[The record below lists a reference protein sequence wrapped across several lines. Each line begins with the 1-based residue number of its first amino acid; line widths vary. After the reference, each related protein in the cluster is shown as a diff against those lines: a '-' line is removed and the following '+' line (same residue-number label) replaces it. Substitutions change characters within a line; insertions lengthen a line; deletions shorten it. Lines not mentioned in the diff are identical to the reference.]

1 MTKELWICVV
11 IVILIC
17 IGDFFTQKY
26 TKFCINEADDELREL
41 RGELMQENVDSEK
54 AKSVMKE
61 LLEKWGKRHLKL
73 SYYIEHDEIE
83 KVETELA
90 GINGYI
96 EIEEYKEAVVEVDKT
111 VYILEHIKNK
121 NLFNLENIF

>member
-1 MTKELWICVV
+1 MTKELWVCII

-26 TKFCINEADDELREL
+26 TKMCINEADSDLREL
-41 RGELMQENVDSEK
+41 RAELMKDEVDSES
-54 AKSVMKE
+54 AKKGMKE
-61 LLEKWGKRHLKL
+61 LQEKWGKRHPKL
-73 SYYIEHDEIE
+73 SYYIEHDELE

-90 GINGYI
+90 GVNGYI
-96 EIEEYKEAVVEVDKT
+96 EIEEYKEAVIEIDKT
-111 VYILEHIKNK
+111 MYILEHIKNK

>member
-26 TKFCINEADDELREL
+26 TKFCIKEADDELREL

-61 LLEKWGKRHLKL
+61 LLEKWGKRHPKL